1 MLSLLLAAAVC
12 SSVKACSAASHA
24 ALRAGN
30 LARAEKTALI
40 GLRLA
45 ECAPD
50 GPESDAVEVMARV
63 ALRRG
68 EPLMARAWL
77 GGQPDDP
84 ALKATVDAAVA
95 RMPADGGHG
104 GRYSQDQEAGLWNHV
119 WVTAAAADHI
129 HFQLEGLRVSRGR
142 CQEPERLTD
151 GDLSTS
157 VPGVASLEGDA
168 ARQGEVFAY
177 ESREFVVNDDDRPC
191 RLTFRFTPQGLTLE
205 QDTRGEDCG
214 FGYGVNVAGD
224 YVRTK

>member
-1 MLSLLLAAAVC
+1 MGE
-12 SSVKACSAASHA
+12 H
-24 ALRAGN
+24 

-50 GPESDAVEVMARV
+50 GPESDAFEVMARV

-77 GGQPDDP
+77 GDKPDDL
-84 ALKATVDAAVA
+84 ALKSTVDAAVA
-95 RMPADGGHG
+95 RMPAASGLA
-104 GRYSQDQEAGLWNHV
+104 GRYSQDEEAGLWNQV
-119 WVTAAAADHI
+119 LVTAAAADHI
-129 HFQLEGLRVSRGR
+129 HFQLEGVRVSRGR
-142 CQEPERLTD
+142 CEEPEKFTD
-151 GDLSTS
+151 GDLSS
-157 VPGVASLEGDA
+157 VVPALASLEADA
-168 ARQGEVFAY
+168 ARQGESFVY
-177 ESREFVVNDDDRPC
+177 ESREFVANDDDRPC